1 MSLIGRKSIVISAAF
16 LINILTRLICSDAIY
31 AVLGS
36 YTAQGRIFLA
46 VCAFSFWLF

>member
-1 MSLIGRKSIVISAAF
+1 MSLIGRKSIVVSAAF

-36 YTAQGRIFLA
+36 YTAQGRIFFGCL
-46 VCAFSFWLF
+46 CF